1 MNLKQGLDERV
12 HDLFIE
18 GFYAGE
24 YQAGQKVDPA
34 VLAQQFSISR
44 TPVIQALKRLT
55 TEGILTVSSGGK
67 YFIPMPT
74 KKLLYEVCDMR
85 CLLEQHAV
93 SIHIRNKDENVRKQL
108 EGIANQCMEAMKGDR
123 MVNSVKRDL
132 EFHRRLVELT
142 GNRCLLEAYTPILN
156 RYVSIKYSLGH
167 QYDTQEIASK
177 RHLEIMQ
184 YLMEG
189 NEKEAHH
196 SVWMHI
202 EYARQIME
210 GLMDESSEQ
219 P

>member
-24 YQAGQKVDPA
+24 YKAGQKVDPA

-67 YFIPMPT
+67 YFIPTPT
-74 KKLLYEVCDMR
+74 KKLLYEVCEMR

-93 SIHIRNKDENVRKQL
+93 LIHIRNKDENVRKQL
-108 EGIANQCMEAMKGDR
+108 EEIAQQCMEAMKDDR
-123 MVNSVKRDL
+123 MVNSVKSDL
-132 EFHRRLVELT
+132 EFHRRLVKLT
-142 GNRCLLEAYTPILN
+142 GNGCLLEAYTPILN
-156 RYVSIKYSLGH
+156 RFVSIKYSMGH
-167 QYDTQEIASK
+167 PYDTQKIASE

-189 NEKEAHH
+189 KEQEACN
-196 SVWMHI
+196 SVWKHI

-210 GLMDESSEQ
+210 KLIEEPTEM
-219 P
+219 